1 MSASPSKDH
10 PRGIQAQVWRVQGPD
25 ATQGAGRAPLR
36 TGYIASMRTPAIGS
50 GQRYRPG
57 LLLSEDALGTL
68 WKGTDVRSGSTVTIR
83 LLDERLVSDP
93 QAVHRAVAHLRWAQ
107 FEARNAHLTR
117 VLDHSLRLGSRPA
130 FVVSEGFTGET
141 LSQHLNRGEAL
152 SLRRA
157 LEVFAAVAE
166 GVGSAHAAW
175 ISHGSL
181 TAASILLD
189 DRVVAKVVDVGLGEL
204 LDDTSQRPVSATRF
218 EDREATDVLAVARLL
233 KDVLSGRP
241 RQPGMAT
248 EGASAVEIEI
258 STELSDLIQRALSPH
273 RLHRPTMA
281 ELAAALAPDLDAISS
296 PEGIRHDG
304 LPSPP
309 KDDRFEQVSAGDAS
323 DGYASEPS
331 VAQVTPMVSAAAP
344 VKPLLVEPPAAAPAE
359 PLLVEPPAAEHPP
372 VEPLLMEPAAAEALL
387 AEAPPTERPTAEQA
401 TAEQPTVEG
410 ATRPA
415 KRARLARPRLPVV
428 LGASVVVLGLIV
440 GVFIASRGTDAED
453 QGGDAVRPTPTPSAT
468 SEPPSPEPIVP
479 ATVPALLG
487 KPLER
492 ATGLLERA
500 GLVVGSVIPVLG
512 EEGVVVRIDPTQG
525 EAVPAGTVVDLF
537 VGSGAD

>member
-141 LSQHLNRGEAL
+141 LSQHLNRGDAL

-281 ELAAALAPDLDAISS
+281 ELAAALAPDVDAISS

-309 KDDRFEQVSAGDAS
+309 KDDRFEEVSAGDAS

-344 VKPLLVEPPAAAPAE
+344 VE

-372 VEPLLMEPAAAEALL
+372 IERLLMEPAAAEALL

-500 GLVVGSVIPVLG
+500 GLVIGSVIPVLG
-512 EEGVVVRIDPTQG
+512 EEGVVVRTDPTQG